1 MYRINQIKERL
12 SLPCFISFLKASPLL
27 LFFFVS
33 SNALSAKDLKEYY
46 IEVIVFEQLEI
57 TQEEDLSPVL
67 LDLKSKNLI
76 SLLERQANKINTEA
90 VEKSFEAKVSG
101 DLLNNLEIIDLESPS
116 IIEPDDAKEEK
127 KYILQTDKWFERSD
141 QLKELNNIYR
151 RLDRRNEYKVLH
163 KISWIQPA
171 LPDEET
177 PYVHEIFDTHGLLIR
192 LYQSRYLH
200 LDLIGSGVERANL
213 ESFVTDNKMT
223 DLVKFH
229 PWMGF
234 DEFMSLIS
242 ESFAFIHP
250 ARFDAFGGSIFG
262 MACGVPVIGSSGA
275 GAVKERV
282 VHGMN
287 GLIYDD
293 NNPDTLANLI
303 HELVNDP
310 VLYEKLR
317 IGARRT
323 AKQWTPQVVAKKV
336 IESLNSIPNLES
348 LYINLHEE
356 EQVDLVMRI
365 LTDLQYLN
373 GLPVERDMLEDESQ
387 ESEMKEVVVNEVSQ
401 IYSASRTVE
410 DEEVLKINNTAA
422 RT

>member
-12 SLPCFISFLKASPLL
+12 SLPSFISFLKASPLL

-33 SNALSAKDLKEYY
+33 SNAISAKDLKEYY

-90 VEKSFEAKVSG
+90 VEKSFETKVGG
-101 DLLNNLEIIDLESPS
+101 DLLNNLEIIDLEPPS

-127 KYILQTDKWFERSD
+127 RYILQTEKWFERND

-200 LDLIGSGVERANL
+200 LDLIGYMNGNL
-213 ESFVTDNKMT
+213 ESNENEEQIE
-223 DLVKFH
+223 LIKF
-229 PWMGF
+229 
-234 DEFMSLIS
+234 
-242 ESFAFIHP
+242 
-250 ARFDAFGGSIFG
+250 
-262 MACGVPVIGSSGA
+262 
-275 GAVKERV
+275 
-282 VHGMN
+282 
-287 GLIYDD
+287 
-293 NNPDTLANLI
+293 
-303 HELVNDP
+303 
-310 VLYEKLR
+310 
-317 IGARRT
+317 T
-323 AKQWTPQVVAKKV
+323 ALQ
-336 IESLNSIPNLES
+336 ESIPEDVDQIDIPVSSDLLYLES
-348 LYINLHEE
+348 IPEIIEITGEITKEQAPKITEGMVEYIL
-356 EQVDLVMRI
+356 R
-365 LTDLQYLN
+365 
-373 GLPVERDMLEDESQ
+373 EDRRVFQNESHFFDHPK
-387 ESEMKEVVVNEVSQ
+387 MGIIVSV
-401 IYSASRTVE
+401 YDSS
-410 DEEVLKINNTAA
+410 L
-422 RT
+422 

>member
-12 SLPCFISFLKASPLL
+12 SLSCFISLLKASPLL

-33 SNALSAKDLKEYY
+33 SNAISAKDLKEYY

-90 VEKSFEAKVSG
+90 VEKSFETKVGG
-101 DLLNNLEIIDLESPS
+101 DLLNNLQIMDLEPPS

-151 RLDRRNEYKVLH
+151 RLNRRNEYKVLH

-200 LDLIGSGVERANL
+200 LDLIGYMNGNL
-213 ESFVTDNKMT
+213 ESNENEEQIE
-223 DLVKFH
+223 LIKF
-229 PWMGF
+229 
-234 DEFMSLIS
+234 
-242 ESFAFIHP
+242 
-250 ARFDAFGGSIFG
+250 
-262 MACGVPVIGSSGA
+262 
-275 GAVKERV
+275 
-282 VHGMN
+282 
-287 GLIYDD
+287 
-293 NNPDTLANLI
+293 
-303 HELVNDP
+303 
-310 VLYEKLR
+310 
-317 IGARRT
+317 T
-323 AKQWTPQVVAKKV
+323 ALQ
-336 IESLNSIPNLES
+336 ESIPEDVEQIDIPVSSDLLYLES
-348 LYINLHEE
+348 IPEKIEITGEITKEQAPKITEGMVEYIL
-356 EQVDLVMRI
+356 R
-365 LTDLQYLN
+365 
-373 GLPVERDMLEDESQ
+373 EDRRVFQNESHFFDHPK
-387 ESEMKEVVVNEVSQ
+387 MGIIVSV
-401 IYSASRTVE
+401 YDSS
-410 DEEVLKINNTAA
+410 L
-422 RT
+422 

>member
-12 SLPCFISFLKASPLL
+12 SLSCFISLLKASPLL

-33 SNALSAKDLKEYY
+33 SNAISAKDLKEYY

-90 VEKSFEAKVSG
+90 VEKSFETKVG
-101 DLLNNLEIIDLESPS
+101 ADLLNNLQIMDLEPPS

-151 RLDRRNEYKVLH
+151 RLNRRNEYKVLH

-200 LDLIGSGVERANL
+200 LDLIGYMNGNL
-213 ESFVTDNKMT
+213 ESNENEEQIE
-223 DLVKFH
+223 LIKF
-229 PWMGF
+229 
-234 DEFMSLIS
+234 
-242 ESFAFIHP
+242 
-250 ARFDAFGGSIFG
+250 
-262 MACGVPVIGSSGA
+262 
-275 GAVKERV
+275 
-282 VHGMN
+282 
-287 GLIYDD
+287 
-293 NNPDTLANLI
+293 
-303 HELVNDP
+303 
-310 VLYEKLR
+310 
-317 IGARRT
+317 T
-323 AKQWTPQVVAKKV
+323 ALQ
-336 IESLNSIPNLES
+336 ESIPEDVEQIDIPVSSDLLYLES
-348 LYINLHEE
+348 IPEKIEITGEITKEQAPKITEGMVEYIL
-356 EQVDLVMRI
+356 R
-365 LTDLQYLN
+365 
-373 GLPVERDMLEDESQ
+373 EDRRVFQNESHFFDHPK
-387 ESEMKEVVVNEVSQ
+387 MGIIVSV
-401 IYSASRTVE
+401 YDSS
-410 DEEVLKINNTAA
+410 L
-422 RT
+422 